1 MAEEQRLPAG
11 FRFFPTDEE
20 LVGYYLARKAMDAAF
35 TCAAIRDV
43 DLYASDPW
51 DLPSNS
57 SAASTGGGEG
67 GGGGGECCYF
77 FCMRSSKHPTS
88 GARVRR
94 ATAGGYWKSTGKDKG
109 VYAGNGSGQL
119 VGTKKTL
126 VFYGGRAP
134 RGHKTSWVMH
144 EYSRAPGGN
153 LPRRAQG
160 GEWVICRVFMKKP
173 PSDQYCTSLEMEQE
187 AETTTTAA
195 AAAAA
200 QKHFLPAV
208 AQPPSG
214 PPPSCRSGGGGRA
227 ATRYGGDHEEDDDHS
242 TARDQEPPMI
252 SSLCASPSSSWLLSS
267 NADQLVHITHGHLT
281 CASPSDDL
289 PELVEFGDIYG
300 GRMDYQQQQASPSN
314 SVGSFLDER
323 YFWNF

>member
-1 MAEEQRLPAG
+1 MNMISIMAEEQRLPAG

-153 LPRRAQG
+153 LPRRAQ
-160 GEWVICRVFMKKP
+160 
-173 PSDQYCTSLEMEQE
+173 
-187 AETTTTAA
+187 A
-195 AAAAA
+195 
-200 QKHFLPAV
+200 H
-208 AQPPSG
+208 
-214 PPPSCRSGGGGRA
+214 
-227 ATRYGGDHEEDDDHS
+227 
-242 TARDQEPPMI
+242 
-252 SSLCASPSSSWLLSS
+252 
-267 NADQLVHITHGHLT
+267 
-281 CASPSDDL
+281 DL